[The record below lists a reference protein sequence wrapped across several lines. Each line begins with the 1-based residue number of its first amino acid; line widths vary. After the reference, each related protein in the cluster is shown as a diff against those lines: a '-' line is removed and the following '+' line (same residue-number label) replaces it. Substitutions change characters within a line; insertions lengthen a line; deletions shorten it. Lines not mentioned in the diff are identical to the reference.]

1 LKETKEEN
9 EDLKKRL
16 DFMEKQQDILFSI
29 VTENK
34 KNVRHQSYPPPQTI
48 KVQQQMSYQI
58 DPFLRNSSE
67 SKVGSL
73 ISSAFK
79 PSNASPK
86 LEQPVTSIITPTP
99 IHAQSNSAG
108 SILSNQMNS
117 GANQAQLLSELCA
130 SLMSRQS

>member
-34 KNVRHQSYPPPQTI
+34 KNVRHQSYPPQTI
-48 KVQQQMSYQI
+48 QVQQQMSYQI
-58 DPFLRNSSE
+58 DPFLRMSSE
-67 SKVGSL
+67 NKVGSL

-86 LEQPVTSIITPTP
+86 LEQPATSIITPTP

-108 SILSNQMNS
+108 SILSNQMNT
-117 GANQAQLLSELCA
+117 GVNQAQLLSELCA
-130 SLMSRQS
+130 SLMSRQV

>member
-34 KNVRHQSYPPPQTI
+34 KNVRHQSYPPQTVQ
-48 KVQQQMSYQI
+48 VQQQMGYQI
-58 DPFLRNSSE
+58 DPFLRMSSE
-67 SKVGSL
+67 NKVGSL

-108 SILSNQMNS
+108 SILSNQMNT
-117 GANQAQLLSELCA
+117 GVNQAQLLSELCA
-130 SLMSRQS
+130 SLMSRQM

>member
-1 LKETKEEN
+1 
-9 EDLKKRL
+9 
-16 DFMEKQQDILFSI
+16 MEKQQDILFSI

-34 KNVRHQSYPPPQTI
+34 KNVRHQSYPPQTVQ
-48 KVQQQMSYQI
+48 VQQQMGYQI
-58 DPFLRNSSE
+58 DPFLRMSSE
-67 SKVGSL
+67 NKVGSL

-108 SILSNQMNS
+108 SILSNQMNT
-117 GANQAQLLSELCA
+117 GVNQAQLLSELCA
-130 SLMSRQS
+130 SLMSRQM